1 MATAEEMIFSFVF
14 FWTLISPRHSAGTL
28 LPISRCFQAVAFA
41 ETFINTRP
49 GEGTRR
55 KQAFSRPAGQFP
67 WPQHTLSVL
76 TGTWWWRP
84 TKGARKPRD
93 SLHCFLDLISGHE
106 TRTGTGIRRL
116 TEHLFTGTC
125 RGSLRGW
132 QRRKELGPLSQGKM
146 GPDKGPS
153 PVSGA
158 QGSVGAVSTPVT
170 SRMLEKAQSFSLKIP
185 PCEGMHSQSC
195 PQEATV

>member
-132 QRRKELGPLSQGKM
+132 QRRKEGQPSPPMTVNCPLSRVAFPGSQGEAEDRCLDGASNYPLM
-146 GPDKGPS
+146 DHPASFPPAPPS
-153 PVSGA
+153 PTWLG
-158 QGSVGAVSTPVT
+158 GGP
-170 SRMLEKAQSFSLKIP
+170 
-185 PCEGMHSQSC
+185 
-195 PQEATV
+195 